1 MSQRVQRYREK
12 AEACERLAA
21 QAKDDGVKASFDKV
35 AQQRPESSQFRLQ
48 VDRQTKASYTTLK
61 AAEEAG
67 LAIKNAYPFLK
78 VGVHDAAEGVNKI
91 IELPH
96 P

>member
-1 MSQRVQRYREK
+1 MAARPGAKTMTLAPDHEEPAPENIGQRK
-12 AEACERLAA
+12 
-21 QAKDDGVKASFDKV
+21 
-35 AQQRPESSQFRLQ
+35 RPESAQFRLQ

-67 LAIKNAYPFLK
+67 LAIKKAYPILQ